1 MDTQTVGQ
9 NAATASQAASRA
21 QAPGPAMA
29 SDYLTFLN
37 MLTVQMRNQDPLN
50 PMNASDFAV
59 QLATFSG
66 VEQQV
71 QTNQLLNA
79 LISRSGLGEL
89 GNWVGMEVGVP
100 GEAWF
105 DGNPVALAPDAPA
118 LADRATLVVRDAMG
132 TIVDRRE
139 LPVDTQDFTWEGVD
153 SDGMPLPEGR
163 YSFMLETHAGESAID
178 PVPVAAYQRV
188 NEARLQDGNVVLVLP
203 GGLMLPA
210 NDALG
215 LRIPQPQ
222 PDESA

>member
-1 MDTQTVGQ
+1 MDIQPLAQSTGPARQGG
-9 NAATASQAASRA
+9 AHA
-21 QAPGPAMA
+21 QAHGPAMG

-71 QTNQLLNA
+71 QTNQLLA
-79 LISRSGLGEL
+79 SLISRSGLGDL

-105 DGNPVALAPDAPA
+105 DGNPVELALDAPA
-118 LADRATLVVRDAMG
+118 SADRATLVVRDDTG
-132 TIVDRRE
+132 TIVDRID
-139 LPVDTQDFTWEGVD
+139 LPVDTQNFTWEGVNSGGETRPD
-153 SDGMPLPEGR
+153 GR
-163 YSFMLETHAGESAID
+163 YSFTLETHNGETAND
-178 PVPVAAYQRV
+178 AVPVTAYQRV
-188 NEARLQDGNVVLVLP
+188 NEVRMQNGALMLVLP

-210 NDALG
+210 SDAMG
-215 LRIPQPQ
+215 LRAPQ
-222 PDESA
+222 PDESD

>member
-1 MDTQTVGQ
+1 MDIQPLGQ
-9 NAATASQAASRA
+9 STGPTRQGGVHA
-21 QAPGPAMA
+21 QAPGPAMG

-71 QTNQLLNA
+71 QTNQLLA
-79 LISRSGLGEL
+79 SLISRSGLGDL

-105 DGNPVALAPDAPA
+105 DGSPVALAPDAPA
-118 LADRATLVVRDAMG
+118 SADRATLVVRDQSG
-132 TIVDRRE
+132 TIVDRID
-139 LPVDTQDFTWEGVD
+139 LPVDTQSFTWEGTD
-153 SDGMPLPEGR
+153 SDGEPLPEGR
-163 YSFMLETHAGESAID
+163 YSFMLETRTGETTNDA
-178 PVPVAAYQRV
+178 VPVTAYQRV
-188 NEARLQDGNVVLVLP
+188 NEARMQNGEIMLVLL

-210 NDALG
+210 GEALG
-215 LRIPQPQ
+215 LRAPQ
-222 PDESA
+222 PDESD